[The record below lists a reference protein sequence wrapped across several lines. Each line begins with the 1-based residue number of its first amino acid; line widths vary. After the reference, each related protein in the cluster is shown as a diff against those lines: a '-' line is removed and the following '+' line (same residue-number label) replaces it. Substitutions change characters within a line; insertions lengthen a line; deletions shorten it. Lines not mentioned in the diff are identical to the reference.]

1 MGKITYPPPV
11 KLIAGLLSGDLEKL
25 DAVCAALAE
34 EFGTIDLRSEPTP
47 FEHTTYYAP
56 EMGEHL
62 QRQYVSFATL
72 IARESLAAVKQLTNE
87 LEADMANPAT
97 GRRRVNVDPGY
108 VALEQVVLATTK
120 GYDHRTYLGDG
131 IYAELTYLYRQG
143 SYQPLEW
150 EYSDYREENAINFFN
165 TVRRRYRRQ
174 LRHPTGEET
183 APRR

>member
-11 KLIAGLLSGDLEKL
+11 KLIAGLLSGNLEKL

-34 EFGTIDLRSEPTP
+34 EFGPIDLRSEPTP
-47 FEHTTYYAP
+47 FGHTTYYAP

-62 QRQYVSFATL
+62 LRQYVSFDTL
-72 IARESLAAVKQLTNE
+72 IPRERLAAVKRRTNE

-97 GRRRVNVDPGY
+97 GSRCVNVDPGY

-120 GYDHRTYLGDG
+120 SYDHRTYLGDG
-131 IYAELTYLYRQG
+131 IYAELTYRYREG

-150 EYSDYREENAINFFN
+150 TYSDYREGSTINFFN
-165 TVRRRYRRQ
+165 TVRQRYRRQ
-174 LRHPTGEET
+174 LRHPRGEET
-183 APRR
+183 APTR